1 MHLKTNSRG
10 RQQGFSEAGVSRQVG
25 FVVVLAAGHCLTEP
39 CCDGLA
45 EWRDPSKTPV
55 FDEPVPRP
63 SGKRRDAR
71 TARPAVEVLI
81 SHVRG
86 RPSRLVLPCRYQ
98 SLCLSSRDSP
108 GAFPPA
114 IGSTPALIVPG
125 RVWLGRV
132 WFGVRSVSE
141 CPGPIGSSSLRSLAS
156 PFLRWSIPESA
167 RSQVYSALTL
177 GVNILGKRN
186 PPLKVQHETQRH
198 NYTV

>member
-114 IGSTPALIVPG
+114 TWFNSCADSSWSCLVGSCLVRG
-125 RVWLGRV
+125 SVC
-132 WFGVRSVSE
+132 FGVSWAYWFFF
-141 CPGPIGSSSLRSLAS
+141 SSLIGFSFFAMVDPGVCPVASL
-156 PFLRWSIPESA
+156 LRVDSWCKQPW
-167 RSQVYSALTL
+167 
-177 GVNILGKRN
+177 
-186 PPLKVQHETQRH
+186 
-198 NYTV
+198 